1 MVAKC
6 NDVACTSTPTITRV
20 DSAGDVGS
28 YSSIATTSLAIA
40 RRPVISYYDA
50 TGGDLKLVLCGNEAC
65 SSGNS
70 ILRII
75 SFGNHGKYTSIAIGV
90 YGNPIISYYDD
101 TNDDLLVMHCTNQS
115 CSNREITLVESSG
128 QTGQYTSIGIGK
140 DGLPVIAYRR
150 ITSGA
155 LKLAH
160 CSNVGCTASTPGL
173 WWTTHLMSAGI
184 LTWPSGGRPSCD
196 QLQGQRQ
203 FRLEGGALH

>member
-1 MVAKC
+1 MIVKAIWVTFLIIPISYYDHSNGDLMVAKC

-75 SFGNHGKYTSIAIGV
+75 SFGNHGKLHFHRHRGIRQS
-90 YGNPIISYYDD
+90 DHQ
-101 TNDDLLVMHCTNQS
+101 LL
-115 CSNREITLVESSG
+115 
-128 QTGQYTSIGIGK
+128 
-140 DGLPVIAYRR
+140 RR
-150 ITSGA
+150 Y
-155 LKLAH
+155 
-160 CSNVGCTASTPGL
+160 
-173 WWTTHLMSAGI
+173 
-184 LTWPSGGRPSCD
+184 
-196 QLQGQRQ
+196 QR
-203 FRLEGGALH
+203 